1 MTDPVVF
8 NDRDPGPEIRR
19 KLNLMGADFAYAV
32 DNAVGP
38 QGWAP
43 VVAVVTDGARRVLQI
58 TDWTGGEGSKP
69 TVTGFIGATGIV
81 ATAALAVDIRGSI
94 GATGPSNT
102 LAIGTVTSAAS
113 PSATI
118 TGASPSQTLNLVLP
132 KGDKGDTGNT
142 GPTNTLT
149 IGTVTTGAASATI
162 TGTAPAQVLNLV
174 VPQGIQGLQG
184 IQGPKGDTGLQ
195 GIQGPKGDTGS
206 QGIQGLAGLHGWT
219 PKFAV
224 VTDGTRRV
232 QQVVDWFGGTG
243 SKPATGEYV
252 GATGLVATAALAV
265 DIRGPAGAGTGNVNP
280 TGTIAANDLA
290 AFADSTGEVIK
301 ALKAADL
308 PVSTATQTA
317 LDAKQP
323 ADADLTAIAALAGT
337 SGLLKKTAADTWT
350 LDTTAYST
358 LTLGSTAGAA
368 LAASGSA
375 GADTTA
381 AKSDHVHP
389 FPTAA
394 DVGAVA
400 ASGGTASGLTLNYGY
415 TEEVFAVT
423 GTAPALSPTN
433 GSIQTW
439 VLTGNSTPTAGTWA
453 SGQSMTLMV
462 DDGSAYTINWA
473 SMSITWKTG
482 GGTAPTLLTT
492 GYTVIELAKV
502 GSTIYG
508 WLAGDA

>member
-38 QGWAP
+38 KG
-43 VVAVVTDGARRVLQI
+43 DKG
-58 TDWTGGEGSKP
+58 DTGD
-69 TVTGFIGATGIV
+69 IGP
-81 ATAALAVDIRGSI
+81 
-94 GATGPSNT
+94 TGP
-102 LAIGTVTSAAS
+102 IG
-113 PSATI
+113 PKGD
-118 TGASPSQTLNLVLP
+118 TGDTGP

-149 IGTVTTGAASATI
+149 IGTVITGAASATI
-162 TGTAPAQVLNLV
+162 TGTAPAQVLNLA

-195 GIQGPKGDTGS
+195 GVQGPKGDTGS
-206 QGIQGLAGLHGWT
+206 QGIQGVAGLHGWT

-252 GATGLVATAALAV
+252 GATGLVATIAQAV
-265 DIRGPAGAGTGNVNP
+265 DIRGPGGIGTGNVNP

-317 LDAKQP
+317 LNAKAP
-323 ADADLTAIAALAGT
+323 LTGVGT
-337 SGLLKKTAADTWT
+337 SGTWPISVTGNAATAPWAGISGKPSVIAAGADMVGARASIEAVAVDEVITPFIIVSST
-350 LDTTAYST
+350 SQPAVDGVQYGLANAAATT
-358 LTLGSTAGAA
+358 LTLPPSPEVGTLVFVVVLNGRSDNILGR
-368 LAASGSA
+368 SGSLI
-375 GADTTA
+375 GGLTENMTINNPKRPFA
-381 AKSDHVHP
+381 AKFV
-389 FPTAA
+389 
-394 DVGAVA
+394 
-400 ASGGTASGLTLNYGY
+400 GGT
-415 TEEVFAVT
+415 T
-423 GTAPALSPTN
+423 G
-433 GSIQTW
+433 W
-439 VLTGNSTPTAGTWA
+439 VIL
-453 SGQSMTLMV
+453 
-462 DDGSAYTINWA
+462 
-473 SMSITWKTG
+473 
-482 GGTAPTLLTT
+482 
-492 GYTVIELAKV
+492 
-502 GSTIYG
+502 
-508 WLAGDA
+508 